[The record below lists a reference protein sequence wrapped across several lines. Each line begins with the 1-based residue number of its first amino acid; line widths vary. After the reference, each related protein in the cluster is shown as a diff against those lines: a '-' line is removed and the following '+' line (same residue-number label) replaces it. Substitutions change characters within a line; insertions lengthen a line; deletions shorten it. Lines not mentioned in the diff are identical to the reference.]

1 MRVAGPNGSPL
12 MVFHSVSVILDGASN
27 TKQIVTTPVTASS
40 ISIINNSRYETVRVV
55 IVPTIIIGGNMNVKL
70 SPGEDIQIS
79 FGQRI
84 IKEVQIEAVEKP
96 ISTIEDSLLVK
107 KVGPLTNSSSYKH
120 ELSVKFLGEKID
132 EITKNCI

>member
-12 MVFHSVSVILDGASN
+12 MVFHSVSVILDGVSN
-27 TKQIVTTPVTASS
+27 TKQIVTTPVTAST
-40 ISIINNSRYETVRVV
+40 ISIINNSRYETVRIV
-55 IVPTIIIGGNMNVKL
+55 IIPTITIGGNMNVKL
-70 SPGEDIQIS
+70 SPGEDIQIG

-96 ISTIEDSLLVK
+96 NETIEDSLLVK
-107 KVGPLTNSSSYKH
+107 KQGPLYNNLSYKH